1 MRHPPLQFDGTRTG
15 EAREALMMVEE
26 STIGEG
32 AGSTGEGPGV
42 SATPHKLG
50 PNSEA
55 AAQAA
60 AESAREQDKPV
71 AMIFSQADVDRI
83 VKDRLEREKSAREK
97 AAAKLREDAEADA
110 LKKNQE
116 WQTLSQKTEARANEL
131 QARVGELE
139 AVGSQVE
146 RYKAALEKNLEA
158 EKKDLPKHV
167 LVLLEKLDPVEQL
180 EYLAANREVLGKA
193 GRTSEGVPSTPSPR
207 QRSLSEEDQEAARRS
222 QAAIYQNF

>member
-1 MRHPPLQFDGTRTG
+1 MN
-15 EAREALMMVEE
+15 VEE
-26 STIGEG
+26 STVEEV
-32 AGSTGEGPGV
+32 GS
-42 SATPHKLG
+42 
-50 PNSEA
+50 A
-55 AAQAA
+55 AAQQPATA
-60 AESAREQDKPV
+60 QAVAESAREQDKPV

-146 RYKAALEKNLEA
+146 RYKVALEKNLEA

-193 GRTSEGVPSTPSPR
+193 GRASEGVPSTPSPR

-222 QAAIYQNF
+222 QAALYQNF